1 MDVEMQSLVATL
13 EGITRRMD
21 DAQVLSTQRHR
32 ENVERFSEVRHDL
45 QDVRDDVKA
54 VEKQARL
61 TNGRVNTLEA
71 MVEWLK
77 TRARVTRARENDEDS
92 DDAGLTLGD
101 LKWYLVCVGAGF
113 GAAMGLLKLLGKL

>member
-1 MDVEMQSLVATL
+1 MQSLVATL

-21 DAQVLSTQRHR
+21 DAQILSTQQHR

-77 TRARVTRARENDEDS
+77 TRARVTRARENEEDG
-92 DDAGLTLGD
+92 DNDGLTLGD
-101 LKWYLVCVGAGF
+101 LKWYLLCVGGGF
-113 GAAMGLLKLLGKL
+113 GAAMGLLKLMGKL

>member
-92 DDAGLTLGD
+92 DSESPTLGD
-101 LKWYLVCVGAGF
+101 IKWYLMCVGAGF
-113 GAAMGLLKLLGKL
+113 GAAMGLLKLMGKL